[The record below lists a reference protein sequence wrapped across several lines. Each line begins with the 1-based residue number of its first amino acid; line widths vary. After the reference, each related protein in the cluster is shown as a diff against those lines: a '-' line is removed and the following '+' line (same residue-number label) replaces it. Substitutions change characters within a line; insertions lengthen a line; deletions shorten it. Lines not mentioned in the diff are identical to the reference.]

1 MNTRKII
8 VQQHS
13 KWQKNKCHKNECHIL
28 RGNEEQ
34 LVENIHTLIWNIIH
48 VWKITEG
55 KYQKIT
61 QTECRAQSQTCG
73 IELIFS
79 GILSWKLHFA
89 FIFGRNC
96 RTPNFCYSNFKFV
109 VGIIIVSSLLLL
121 STTPN
126 VQFLHWPTEKN
137 QLLGPHK
144 RYWAEIL
151 GISLNSL
158 NLIFEPVLVNP
169 IGSSN

>member
-73 IELIFS
+73 IELIFF

-89 FIFGRNC
+89 FIFGRNFLFNWVD
-96 RTPNFCYSNFKFV
+96 TENGTTFGSLIGSFNLNLNYPIWFNSLFSFCY
-109 VGIIIVSSLLLL
+109 I
-121 STTPN
+121 
-126 VQFLHWPTEKN
+126 
-137 QLLGPHK
+137 
-144 RYWAEIL
+144 
-151 GISLNSL
+151 L
-158 NLIFEPVLVNP
+158 NLVKPDTQTNKLCLHYTVHSTNYMLCHKD
-169 IGSSN
+169 